1 MTHEF
6 RRREINREGTRLSY
20 LDNDAAGPVIV
31 LLHGLAGTGDEF
43 TATAEAVGGPY
54 RFILPDLR
62 GHGASTRRP
71 ADLSRAAFADDV
83 AAVIRHVSPGGPVT
97 LAGQSMGG
105 HTAILAAAALP
116 QLITRLVVLEA
127 TVAGGFDPAPLGN
140 WFRSWPLPFA
150 SAAAARE
157 FLGDHVLGPSW
168 VAHLEP
174 AEGGGL
180 VPPFDADVLEAI
192 MRGVA
197 EPCWAQWRSI
207 TMPVTVVFAAKGNAT
222 PEEQAEFAA
231 ARPGTRHA
239 VLRSGSHDAHLDA
252 TDEWAEVLR
261 SAVTGR
267 AV

>member
-6 RRREINREGTRLSY
+6 RRREVDRDGVRLSY

-43 TATAEAVGGPY
+43 FATAAAVGGPY

-71 ADLSRAAFADDV
+71 ADLSRAAFVSDM
-83 AAVIRHVSPGGPVT
+83 AALLRHVSPGRPVT

-105 HTAILAAAALP
+105 HTAILAAAGLP
-116 QLITRLVVLEA
+116 ELVERLVVLEA
-127 TVAGGFDPAPLGN
+127 TVAGGFDPTPLGN

-150 SAAAARE
+150 SADAARE
-157 FLGDHVLGPSW
+157 FLGDDALARSW

-180 VPPFDADVLEAI
+180 LPPFDANVMEAI
-192 MRGVA
+192 MTGVA

-222 PEEQAEFAA
+222 PEEQAEFVA
-231 ARPGTRHA
+231 ARPGTRHI
-239 VLRSGSHDAHLDA
+239 VLSSGSHDAHLDA
-252 TDEWAEVLR
+252 TGEWAAVLCAAMTD
-261 SAVTGR
+261 AV
-267 AV
+267 A